1 MVMMMYKL
9 IALDMDGTL
18 LREDG
23 SISERTKSA
32 IQQARQKGVKVVL
45 ASGRPLEG
53 LERYLSE
60 LGLTTNEDFALSFN
74 GALIKN
80 VGTREVICSQ
90 TITGK
95 DVQDVYAMSQKLG
108 VNTHAFSAELG
119 LMTPKVSHYTEH
131 ERDIN
136 GIDLTVME
144 YSELAEDHPFVKV
157 MLVDEPEIL
166 SPGVEQLPVEYY
178 DRFTVV
184 RSAPFFLEILNKD
197 SNKGNG
203 VAMLADYLG
212 IKQEEVICVG
222 DAGNDVHML
231 KYAGLGVAMGNAF
244 DEIKELADYVTHS
257 NEEDGVAHVIEKF
270 ILA

>member
-1 MVMMMYKL
+1 MYKL

-18 LREDG
+18 LRGDG

-32 IQQARQKGVKVVL
+32 IKEARKQGVKVVL

-53 LERYLSE
+53 LERYLDE
-60 LGLTTNEDFALSFN
+60 LELTTADDYALSYN
-74 GALIKN
+74 GAVIKN
-80 VGTREVICSQ
+80 VGTKETICSQ
-90 TITGK
+90 LITGK
-95 DVQDVYAMSQKLG
+95 DVRDVYAISQQIG
-108 VNTHAFSAELG
+108 VNTHAFSTELG
-119 LMTPKVSHYTEH
+119 LISPKVSHYTAH

-136 GIDLTVME
+136 GIPLTLIDFN
-144 YSELAEDHPFVKV
+144 ELSEDHPIVKV

-166 SPGVEQLPVEYY
+166 SPGVEQIPVEYY

-184 RSAPFFLEILNKD
+184 RSAPFFLEILNKN

-203 VAMLADYLG
+203 VSMLANYLG
-212 IKQEEVICVG
+212 IKPEEVICVG

-231 KYAGLGVAMGNAF
+231 EYAGLSVAMGNAF
-244 DEIKELADYVTHS
+244 DDIKAIADYVTHT

-270 ILA
+270 ILS

>member
-1 MVMMMYKL
+1 MYKL

-45 ASGRPLEG
+45 ASGRPIEG
-53 LERYLSE
+53 LERYLTE
-60 LGLTTNEDFALSFN
+60 LGLTTNDDYALSYN

-80 VGTREVICSQ
+80 VGTRENICSQ
-90 TITGK
+90 LISGK
-95 DVQDVYAMSQKLG
+95 DLHDVYALSQHVG
-108 VNTHAFSAELG
+108 VNTHAFSAEMG
-119 LMTPKVSHYTEH
+119 LISPKLSHYTEH

-136 GIDLTVME
+136 GIPLTLIDFN
-144 YSELAEDHPFVKV
+144 ELSEDHPIIKV

-166 SPGVEQLPVEYY
+166 SPGVEQLPVDYY

-184 RSAPFFLEILNKD
+184 RSAPFFLEILNKN

-212 IKQEEVICVG
+212 IKAEEVICVG
-222 DAGNDVHML
+222 DAGNDAHML
-231 KYAGLGVAMGNAF
+231 EYAGLSVAMGNAF
-244 DEIKELADYVTHS
+244 DEIKAIADYVTHS
-257 NEEDGVAHVIEKF
+257 NEDDGVAHVIEKF

>member
-1 MVMMMYKL
+1 MYKL

-32 IQQARQKGVKVVL
+32 IQQARKKGVKVVL

-53 LERYLSE
+53 LERYLTE
-60 LGLTTNEDFALSFN
+60 LELTSKDDFALSFN

-80 VGTREVICSQ
+80 VGTRETICSQ

-95 DVQDVYAMSQKLG
+95 DVQDVYAVSQKLG

-119 LMTPKVSHYTEH
+119 LMTPKISRYTEH
-131 ERDIN
+131 ERDLN
-136 GIDLTVME
+136 GINLTLMDYNDL
-144 YSELAEDHPFVKV
+144 SEDHPFVKI
-157 MLVDEPEIL
+157 MMVDEPEIL

-178 DRFTVV
+178 ERFTVV
-184 RSAPFFLEILNKD
+184 RSAPFFLEILNKE

-257 NEEDGVAHVIEKF
+257 NEDDGVAHVIEKF
-270 ILA
+270 ILS

>member
-1 MVMMMYKL
+1 MYKL

-18 LREDG
+18 LRGDG
-23 SISERTKSA
+23 TISERTKSA

-45 ASGRPLEG
+45 ASGRPIEG
-53 LERYLSE
+53 LERYLTE
-60 LGLTTNEDFALSFN
+60 LGLTTDDDYALSYN

-80 VGTREVICSQ
+80 VGTRENICSQ
-90 TITGK
+90 LISGK
-95 DVQDVYAMSQKLG
+95 DLHDVYAVSQQIG
-108 VNTHAFSAELG
+108 VNTHAFSTEFG
-119 LMTPKVSHYTEH
+119 LISPKLSHYTAH

-136 GIDLTVME
+136 GIPLTLIDFN
-144 YSELAEDHPFVKV
+144 ELSEDHPIVKV

-166 SPGVEQLPVEYY
+166 SPGVEQIPTDYY

-184 RSAPFFLEILNKD
+184 RSAPFFLEILNKN

-212 IKQEEVICVG
+212 ITSAEVICVG
-222 DAGNDVHML
+222 DAGNDIHML
-231 KYAGLGVAMGNAF
+231 EYAGLSVAMGNAF
-244 DEIKELADYVTHS
+244 DDIKAIADYVTHS
-257 NEEDGVAHVIEKF
+257 NEDDGVAHVIEKF

>member
-1 MVMMMYKL
+1 MYKL

-23 SISERTKSA
+23 TISERTKTA
-32 IQQARQKGVKVVL
+32 IQQAKDKGVKVVL

-53 LERYLSE
+53 LERYLTE
-60 LGLTTNEDFALSFN
+60 LGLTSTDDYALSFN

-80 VGTREVICSQ
+80 IGTRETICSQ
-90 TITGK
+90 VIRGQ
-95 DVQDVYAMSQKLG
+95 DVQEIFAVTEKLG

-119 LMTPKVSHYTEH
+119 LITPRISHYTQH
-131 ERDIN
+131 EKDIN
-136 GIDLTVME
+136 GISLTLMN
-144 YSELAEDHPFVKV
+144 YSELAADHPIVK
-157 MLVDEPEIL
+157 MMMVDDAEIL
-166 SPGVEQLPVEYY
+166 SPAVEQIPNDYY

-184 RSAPFFLEILNKD
+184 RSAPFFLEILNKE

-231 KYAGLGVAMGNAF
+231 TYAGLGVAMGNAF
-244 DEIKELADYVTHS
+244 DDIKEIADFITHS
-257 NEEDGVAHVIEKF
+257 NQDDGVAHVIEKF
-270 ILA
+270 ILD